1 MLSNTNQFRFH
12 YILYS
17 ESKELSSYIVEKIII
32 TVGFSCFRNFW
43 FTTSDFGL
51 ISFVVRF

>member
-32 TVGFSCFRNFW
+32 TVGFSCCRNFW

-51 ISFVVRF
+51 